1 MEACHVKCSD
11 AIAKFLANHVR
22 HAFVVSGGANLH
34 ILHSI
39 SATPG
44 IDFICMQHEQ
54 ACGFAA
60 DAYARLHGLGCSIA
74 TSGPG
79 FTNGL
84 TPMAASYYDSIPV
97 LFICGQVTISRLG
110 VGWGARQVGFQ
121 QTPAIEVASPI
132 CKYAAEPLRAED
144 VMPAMREAVRIA
156 REGRPGP
163 VLVSIPDDVQRI
175 DV

>member
-1 MEACHVKCSD
+1 MKVAIAIAQFLAEHVK
-11 AIAKFLANHVR
+11 HVF
-22 HAFVVSGGANLH
+22 AVSGGADLH

-39 SATPG
+39 AETSG
-44 IDFICMQHEQ
+44 IEFVCLQHEQ

-60 DAYARLHGLGCSIA
+60 DAYARLHGIGCSLA

-97 LFICGQVTISRLG
+97 LFLCGQVTTARLG
-110 VGWGARQVGFQ
+110 IGWGVRQFGFQ
-121 QTPAIEVASPI
+121 QTPSVEVARPI

-163 VLVSIPDDVQRI
+163 VLVSICDDLQRAEI
-175 DV
+175 V